1 MKNFYFIHYNHIIK
15 LISEG
20 KNYKGETHDQFL
32 RIISYLE
39 KQLELFSNLCFGRNF
54 LNKKIMREKLKSA
67 VLLEYIWNREL
78 PAELRA
84 AFVSL
89 LLQTHIDSISK
100 NERIV
105 PMFTKKFIGNPT
117 KQTKKRNQT
126 NLFNSPSPKNNNKL
140 HEIPLHQDVIGRPS
154 KSSKFQAAVVDVTI
168 VNALAKTL
176 QSKSKNQ
183 QNKFENEHEEN
194 SHSSSRPFQFPQ
206 QMDESSYK
214 VELIS
219 EFFNEE
225 KSITDDQIKG
235 LKDKIIEFLEK
246 EIYKKPKN
254 IQKNVTIFK
263 KNLNEPRISRD
274 EIKDNINFD
283 LLLLNIVILVR
294 KMVVCECFAFQ
305 DKKPEAT
312 SPQKNILQFFGKP
325 KLQHTQNEFQ
335 RLLKNLI
342 IILENQSK
350 PMKIKRLETT
360 KTKNN
365 AGFVTNIFGKINNTI
380 QDATET
386 MKNVATNLGQIF
398 FKDAGLKSKTNK
410 KKKRASFIKLDS
422 VSNFFIAGINFK
434 KKFLKNLTQNDY
446 KNYDVNFFIFLLFLN
461 LNRFWLKMKF

>member
-1 MKNFYFIHYNHIIK
+1 M
-15 LISEG
+15 
-20 KNYKGETHDQFL
+20 
-32 RIISYLE
+32 
-39 KQLELFSNLCFGRNF
+39 
-54 LNKKIMREKLKSA
+54 
-67 VLLEYIWNREL
+67 
-78 PAELRA
+78 
-84 AFVSL
+84 
-89 LLQTHIDSISK
+89 
-100 NERIV
+100 
-105 PMFTKKFIGNPT
+105 
-117 KQTKKRNQT
+117 
-126 NLFNSPSPKNNNKL
+126 
-140 HEIPLHQDVIGRPS
+140 
-154 KSSKFQAAVVDVTI
+154 TI
-168 VNALAKTL
+168 VNALARTL
-176 QSKSKNQ
+176 QSKPKNQ

-194 SHSSSRPFQFPQ
+194 SQSSSRPFQFPQ

-214 VELIS
+214 VELIA

-254 IQKNVTIFK
+254 IQKTVTIFK

-305 DKKPEAT
+305 DKKPEPT

-410 KKKRASFIKLDS
+410 KKKRASFLKLDS

-461 LNRFWLKMKF
+461 LNRFW